1 VLKEVTIKSKKM
13 KQFIIFVK
21 KEFYHILRDPK
32 TLIIIIG
39 LPIIQILTFGF
50 ALTNEVKNS
59 KIAILNPTIDETT
72 TKIVDRLE
80 ASRFFEIEKSINS
93 PNDLDAAFKSGK
105 IRMAVV
111 FQNNFQS
118 NLLHNKKADIQ
129 LITDASDPN
138 IATMVSNYATAIIN
152 DVQTELNPNYQ
163 MPYQI
168 NIATRLFYN
177 PQQIGAYSFVPGIMA
192 MVLLLISTM
201 MTSLA
206 IVREKELGSMELLL
220 ASPMKPLVLILSK
233 VVPYLIISLFNWL
246 MIVILSVWLM
256 EVPINGSFLL
266 LFLVSLVFIV
276 ASLALGL
283 FISSITDSQQVAMM
297 ISLMGML
304 LPTLILSG
312 FMFPI
317 ENMPLP
323 LQVVSNIVPSKWY
336 YSIVKDIMIKGLGIN
351 AIWKE
356 TLVLV
361 GMTLFFIAVSLKKF
375 KIRIS

>member
-1 VLKEVTIKSKKM
+1 MTIKSKKM

-72 TKIVDRLE
+72 TKIVDKLE

-105 IRMAVV
+105 IRMAVI

-138 IATMVSNYATAIIN
+138 IATIVSNYASAIIN

-163 MPYQI
+163 MPFQI

>member
-1 VLKEVTIKSKKM
+1 MTIKSKKM

-138 IATMVSNYATAIIN
+138 IATIVSNYATAIIN
-152 DVQTELNPNYQ
+152 DVQNELNPNYQ

-220 ASPMKPLVLILSK
+220 ASPMKPFVLILSK
-233 VVPYLIISLFNWL
+233 VVPYLIISLFNWM

>member
-1 VLKEVTIKSKKM
+1 M
-13 KQFIIFVK
+13 KQFIIFVR
-21 KEFYHILRDPK
+21 KEFFHIFRDPK

-59 KIAILNPTIDETT
+59 KIAILNPSVDETT
-72 TKIVDRLE
+72 TKIIDRLN
-80 ASRFFEIEKSINS
+80 ASRFFDVENSIKN
-93 PNDLDAAFKSGK
+93 PNELDAAFKSGK

-111 FQNNFQS
+111 FQNNFQE
-118 NLLHNKKADIQ
+118 NLQHGKKADIQ
-129 LITDASDPN
+129 LIADASDPN
-138 IATMVSNYATAIIN
+138 IATIVMNYASSIIS
-152 DVQTELNPNYQ
+152 DVQNELNPNFSI
-163 MPYQI
+163 PYQI

-220 ASPMKPLVLILSK
+220 ASPMKPLLLIISK
-233 VVPYLIISLFNWL
+233 VVPYMLISLFNWL
-246 MIVILSVWLM
+246 IIVILSVWLM
-256 EVPINGSFLL
+256 DVPIKGSFAL
-266 LFLVSLVFIV
+266 LFLVSLVFII

-323 LQVVSNIVPSKWY
+323 LQIMSNIVPSKWY
-336 YSIVKDIMIKGLGIN
+336 YTIVKDIMIKGLGIK

-356 TLVLV
+356 TLVLI
-361 GMTLFFIAVSLKKF
+361 GMTLFFIAISLKKF

>member
-1 VLKEVTIKSKKM
+1 MTIKSKKM

-138 IATMVSNYATAIIN
+138 IATIVSNYATAIIN

-220 ASPMKPLVLILSK
+220 ASPMKPFVLILSK
-233 VVPYLIISLFNWL
+233 VVPYLIISLFNWM

>member
-1 VLKEVTIKSKKM
+1 M

-59 KIAILNPTIDETT
+59 KIAILNPSIDETT

-152 DVQTELNPNYQ
+152 DVQNELNPNYQ

-233 VVPYLIISLFNWL
+233 VVPYLIISLFNWM

>member
-1 VLKEVTIKSKKM
+1 MTIKSKKM

-59 KIAILNPTIDETT
+59 KIAILNPSIDETT

-80 ASRFFEIEKSINS
+80 VSRFFEIEKSINS

-152 DVQTELNPNYQ
+152 DAQTELNPNYQ

-220 ASPMKPLVLILSK
+220 ASPMKPFVLILSK
-233 VVPYLIISLFNWL
+233 VVPYLIISLFNWM

>member
-1 VLKEVTIKSKKM
+1 MTIKSKKM

-59 KIAILNPTIDETT
+59 KIAILNPSIDETT

-80 ASRFFEIEKSINS
+80 ASRFFEIEKSISS

-138 IATMVSNYATAIIN
+138 IATIVSNYATAIIN

-233 VVPYLIISLFNWL
+233 VVPYLIISLFNWM

-317 ENMPLP
+317 ENMPIP